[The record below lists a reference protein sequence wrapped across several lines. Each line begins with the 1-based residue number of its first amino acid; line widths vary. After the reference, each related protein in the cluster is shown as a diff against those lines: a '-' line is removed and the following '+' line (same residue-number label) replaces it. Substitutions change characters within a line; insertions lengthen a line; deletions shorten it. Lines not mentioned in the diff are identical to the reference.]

1 MVVLKVTLEDVNAA
15 SLRASLAASLA
26 ASPAASLAVSPAVS
40 LAASLA
46 ASPAA
51 RSAVQEKHDRV
62 KVAVAT
68 LFRNV
73 SPDT

>member
-26 ASPAASLAVSPAVS
+26 ASPDAS

-46 ASPAA
+46 A
-51 RSAVQEKHDRV
+51 RNAVQEKQDRV

-73 SPDT
+73 SPHI